1 MDSDSATDF
10 HFLSLIAAH
19 QQAGLQQLGKIAN
32 PMTGK
37 SERNLEGARY
47 AIEVLESL
55 AKKTQGNLT
64 DEEDRVLQEALTML
78 RLNYVDES
86 RKGDPEGEAEAD
98 PALKAETEPPAEAG
112 QPGESG
118 N

>member
-1 MDSDSATDF
+1 MDKEAATDF

-37 SERNLEGARY
+37 TERNLEGARY

-55 AKKTQGNLT
+55 EKKTRGNLC
-64 DEEDRVLQEALTML
+64 DEEDRVLQEALSML

-86 RKGDPEGEAEAD
+86 RKSDSAGEDDPAPAVEGGEAE
-98 PALKAETEPPAEAG
+98 ET
-112 QPGESG
+112 S
-118 N
+118 

>member
-1 MDSDSATDF
+1 MDSTADF

-37 SERNLEGARY
+37 IERNLEGARY

-55 AKKTQGNLT
+55 EKKTKGNLSE
-64 DEEDRVLQEALTML
+64 EEDRVLQEALTML
-78 RLNYVDES
+78 RLNYVDEA
-86 RKGDPEGEAEAD
+86 RKDDESGAEEDGGEPAVEGAQS
-98 PALKAETEPPAEAG
+98 AETPE
-112 QPGESG
+112 
-118 N
+118 

>member
-1 MDSDSATDF
+1 MDSTADF

-37 SERNLEGARY
+37 VERNLEGARY

-55 AKKTQGNLT
+55 EKKTQGNLS

-86 RKGDPEGEAEAD
+86 RKGDEPQVEEGGEEPAAEGD
-98 PALKAETEPPAEAG
+98 ESAETSE
-112 QPGESG
+112 
-118 N
+118 

>member
-1 MDSDSATDF
+1 MDREAVNDF

-32 PMTGK
+32 PVTGK
-37 SERNLEGARY
+37 IERNLEGARY

-55 AKKTQGNLT
+55 EKKTRGNLS
-64 DEEDRVLQEALTML
+64 DEEDRVLQESLSML

-86 RKGDPEGEAEAD
+86 RKGEPAGEDDSAPAVEGGEAE
-98 PALKAETEPPAEAG
+98 ETD
-112 QPGESG
+112 
-118 N
+118 

>member
-1 MDSDSATDF
+1 MDKEAATDF

-37 SERNLEGARY
+37 TERNLEGARY

-55 AKKTQGNLT
+55 EKKTRGNLCE
-64 DEEDRVLQEALTML
+64 EEDRVRHFPWLAQAVESSGQVLAEEAPPCLRQPLQ
-78 RLNYVDES
+78 
-86 RKGDPEGEAEAD
+86 
-98 PALKAETEPPAEAG
+98 
-112 QPGESG
+112 
-118 N
+118 